1 MEITMLFRSLAPAA
15 LLALSIAAAHAD
27 DYNSAKVTFG
37 DLNPLNPSDA
47 KILAGRLQDAAKTV
61 CANANPGIDSAPDMQ
76 DCVDTAISA
85 AMMKIESRL
94 DQNVRAELIDVHA
107 STETP

>member
-15 LLALSIAAAHAD
+15 LLALSMTAAHAD
-27 DYNSAKVTFG
+27 DYNSAKVTIG

-47 KILAGRLQDAAKTV
+47 KILADRLQDAAKTV
-61 CANANPGIDSAPDMQ
+61 CVKANPEIDSASAMQ
-76 DCVDTAISA
+76 DCIDTAIST

-94 DQNVRAELIDVHA
+94 DQNVRAELIDVHTSA
-107 STETP
+107 ETP